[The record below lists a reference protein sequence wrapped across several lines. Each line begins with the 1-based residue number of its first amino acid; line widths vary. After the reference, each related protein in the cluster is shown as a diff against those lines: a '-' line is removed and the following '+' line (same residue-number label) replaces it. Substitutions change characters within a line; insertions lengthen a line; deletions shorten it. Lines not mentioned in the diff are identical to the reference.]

1 MGYGWVCLNRE
12 QFRFPVCPFGKYI
25 IPLAGKEVQPITA
38 GWINRT
44 FTLKGG
50 VKMKRKIAFMM
61 FGVFVATMM
70 AVTLTPVAYGQEIKL
85 TYANFPPAPTFPCV
99 QMERWAKEVEQR
111 TQGKVKVQT
120 FPGGTL
126 LAAKNIF
133 DGVMSGAADIG
144 NFAMSYQ
151 PGRFPVSEA
160 IDLPLGFT
168 SAKAAS
174 LTLYDLIDKYKPKE
188 FEGVKILTLF
198 TCPPANIMTRT
209 PVKSLADLKGMELR
223 VGGTQSDIIK
233 RLGGIPVAMPQSD
246 TPEALQK
253 GVVKGHVSSMEVL
266 KDFNYAAYTANAT
279 ITNLWV
285 VSFGVVM
292 NKDKWASLPADV
304 KKVFDD
310 LRQEQALWTGRYVDD
325 HVLEAV
331 KWSKEKYDLQMF
343 ELPVKEQAEIPTLLA
358 PMVDDYV
365 KKLAAAGLPGE
376 QIVKDVMALKAKY
389 EKEYK

>member
-1 MGYGWVCLNRE
+1 MWLTFEDLIRY
-12 QFRFPVCPFGKYI
+12 
-25 IPLAGKEVQPITA
+25 PLTEKEVQPITA

-50 VKMKRKIAFMM
+50 VKMKRKITLMM
-61 FGVFVATMM
+61 FAVFVATLM

-133 DGVMSGAADIG
+133 DGVMSGSADIG

-223 VGGTQSDIIK
+223 VGGTQADIIK

-310 LRQEQALWTGRYVDD
+310 LSQEQALWTGRYVDD
-325 HVLEAV
+325 HVLAAV
-331 KWSKEKYDLQMF
+331 KWSKEKYNLQMF
-343 ELPVKEQAEIPTLLA
+343 ELPAKEQAEIPKLLA
-358 PMVDDYV
+358 PMVDEYV
-365 KKLAAAGLPGE
+365 KKVTAAGLPGE
-376 QIVKDVMALKAKY
+376 QIIKDVMALKAKY